1 MRFNSSRAPLAC
13 AFTSILLLPSVS
25 QGSNDAFAGQW
36 QAAILGKS
44 GTNKYNLQIDISE
57 SNGKLTGTTRYLDLG
72 CGGTLTA
79 VQSSSEQVTFRETLT
94 RGKSKC
100 VQGAGIRL
108 VRKQGGLTYEWLYPN
123 GKTGLQA
130 TLVPGNGGAGSAAS
144 YVAAPAASSKST
156 TTATAASGNSA
167 ASGASANA
175 TISDAELAFTAID
188 DMAAHPEDPQNPL
201 GLVGATDEEVSS
213 LPLEEAAE
221 LIQFALPHAEAN
233 LQEPRYLFALGRL
246 ALLQG
251 DEEFAEELLTKAAN
265 AGSAAAEAY
274 LAHITNDLQQATT
287 HLRNAIKGGFTPA
300 RAWLAKVGN
309 AAKANAM
316 AQSVPTPGYG
326 SGYNTNYQYQ
336 QQQYQTPPVKFDP
349 SVYNRPDLINAFY
362 EGDVSGLGNDYL
374 ANLTYVSAMHNFFN
388 ETTSLLFLVNDKNI
402 ITEIDPSLSHQIAR
416 KITTTDK
423 GMNEAIGVGM
433 ESFFGPLIAI
443 GQTRKRGG
451 SLKEEMHAINQAI
464 MDSPHVRLELV
475 REKALQDAKRLALT
489 YDQDPQV
496 FRRVYSGMKKFVRES

>member
-1 MRFNSSRAPLAC
+1 MRFNSSRAPLAY
-13 AFTSILLLPSVS
+13 AFTSILLTPSVA
-25 QGSNDAFAGQW
+25 QGGNDDFVGQW

-44 GTNKYNLQIDISE
+44 GTDRYNLQIDISE
-57 SNGKLTGTTRYLDLG
+57 SKGELTGTTRYLDLG

-79 VQSSSEQVTFRETLT
+79 VQNSSEQVTFTETLT
-94 RGKSKC
+94 RGKSRC
-100 VQGAGIRL
+100 VQGASIRL

-130 TLVPGNGGAGSAAS
+130 TLVPDNRGAGAAAS
-144 YVAAPAASSKST
+144 YVTAPAAN
-156 TTATAASGNSA
+156 GNSA
-167 ASGASANA
+167 ASGASADA

-188 DMAAHPEDPQNPL
+188 DMAAHPEDRQNPP
-201 GLVGATDEEVSS
+201 GLAGATDEEVSS

-287 HLRNAIKGGFTPA
+287 HLRNAINGGFTPA
-300 RAWLAKVGN
+300 RAWLTEVQN
-309 AAKANAM
+309 AAQANVM
-316 AQSVPTPGYG
+316 GQSVP
-326 SGYNTNYQYQ
+326 Q
-336 QQQYQTPPVKFDP
+336 QQQYQPPLVQFDP
-349 SVYNRPDLINAFY
+349 SVYNRPDLIKAFY

-423 GMNEAIGVGM
+423 GMNEAIGAGM

-464 MDSPHVRLELV
+464 MDSPHVRLELI